1 MRPDYIKTAAA
12 PSGDELRRLIKA
24 ADRLYLRDKGY
35 RRASNRAFVLSLA
48 LIVIIAAALKM
59 FVAEPT
65 LVDGGSMTPTLRD
78 GDRILVEKITYL
90 FSTPRRGDIVIC
102 HYPGYFQYCVK
113 RVIGLPGET
122 VSIQDGYVH
131 INGRP
136 LDEGEYMNH
145 NQTTYGDMPPMAVPD
160 GHVFVM
166 GDNRA
171 KNGSLD
177 SRHKKVGTIPLERVS
192 GRVESVIWP
201 FPEARSVALD

>member
-24 ADRLYLRDKGY
+24 ADRLHLRDKGY

-136 LDEGEYMNH
+136 LDEG
-145 NQTTYGDMPPMAVPD
+145 
-160 GHVFVM
+160 
-166 GDNRA
+166 DNRA

>member
-1 MRPDYIKTAAA
+1 MRPEYIPTTVKPA
-12 PSGDELRRLIKA
+12 GDELRYLIKA
-24 ADRLYLRDKGY
+24 ADRLHLRDKGY
-35 RRASNRAFVLSLA
+35 RRASNRAFILSLA
-48 LIVIIAAALKM
+48 LVAIIAATLRM

-65 LVDGGSMTPTLRD
+65 LVDGGSMTPTLIN
-78 GDRILVEKITYL
+78 GERILVEKITYL
-90 FSTPRRGDIVIC
+90 FSGPQRGDIVIC

-136 LDEGEYMNH
+136 LDEGGYL
-145 NQTTYGDMPPMAVPD
+145 NQTTYGDMPPITVPD

-177 SRHKKVGTIPLERVS
+177 SRHKKVGTIPLERIS

-201 FPEARSVALD
+201 FSEARSVTLD

>member
-1 MRPDYIKTAAA
+1 MRPDYIKTAVA

-24 ADRLYLRDKGY
+24 ADRLHLRDKGY

-78 GDRILVEKITYL
+78 GERILVEKITYL

-136 LDEGEYMNH
+136 LDEGEYMNQ
-145 NQTTYGDMPPMAVPD
+145 NQTTYGGYAVRD
-160 GHVFVM
+160 
-166 GDNRA
+166 R
-171 KNGSLD
+171 
-177 SRHKKVGTIPLERVS
+177 SRRPCVCY
-192 GRVESVIWP
+192 GRQQG
-201 FPEARSVALD
+201 

>member
-1 MRPDYIKTAAA
+1 MRPEYIPTAVK
-12 PSGDELRRLIKA
+12 PEGGELRCLIKA
-24 ADRLYLRDKGY
+24 ADKLHLRDKGY

-48 LIVIIAAALKM
+48 LVAIIAAALRL
-59 FVAEPT
+59 FLAEPT
-65 LVDGGSMTPTLRD
+65 LVDGGSMTPTLRN
-78 GDRILVEKITYL
+78 GERILVEKITYL
-90 FSTPRRGDIVIC
+90 FSSPQRGDIVIC
-102 HYPGYFQYCVK
+102 HYPDYFQYCVK
-113 RVIGLPGET
+113 RVIGLAGET

-136 LDEGEYMNH
+136 LDEGEYLH
-145 NQTTYGDMPPMAVPD
+145 QATYGDMPPVTVPD

-177 SRHKKVGTIPLERVS
+177 SRHRKVGTIPLERVS

-201 FPEARSVALD
+201 FSQARSVTLD